1 MTSQMNHK
9 ITVKIFYMRLFL
21 EFSPHCDFFK
31 AKKGKKN
38 RFEKKNADVKLKIK
52 KIETHQLIIL
62 QTIYY
67 FNPQCLFF

>member
-52 KIETHQLIIL
+52 NRNPPLIIL